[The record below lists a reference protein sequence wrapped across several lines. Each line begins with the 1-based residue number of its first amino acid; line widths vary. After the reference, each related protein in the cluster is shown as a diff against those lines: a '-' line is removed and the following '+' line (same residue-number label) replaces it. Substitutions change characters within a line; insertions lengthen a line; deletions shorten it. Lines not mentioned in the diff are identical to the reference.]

1 MSDPVTPHRPEEA
14 VPKEPSGDS
23 DGPPDESRRRF
34 SDVVDFLIESARRT
48 TAASA
53 ETRRARAIP
62 SRSLSLE
69 LLLLAVVIVAVTTLG
84 AYFVSAQGTEV
95 YGVQAEFLIQNDRF
109 ASDSAINRQI
119 QTQSVLILSRA
130 VLDEVAVDRGME
142 TTDLEEIARAEVI
155 GESQVLR
162 LLVADPDPDTATEIA
177 NAIAGEYLAQANDLA
192 ASVEGRRSAAPQV
205 NLVTEPYVLETPLE
219 PDPIQ
224 GAAAGAM
231 GGLVIAGGVIFLVTQ
246 RRK

>member
-1 MSDPVTPHRPEEA
+1 MSDPVTPHRPEESI
-14 VPKEPSGDS
+14 PDNRSGDS
-23 DGPPDESRRRF
+23 DARPDESRRRF

-62 SRSLSLE
+62 SRAFPLE
-69 LLLLAVVIVAVTTLG
+69 LLLLAVVIVAVTTVG
-84 AYFVSAQGTEV
+84 AYIVSAQGTKI
-95 YGVQAEFLIQNDRF
+95 YGAQVEFLIQNDRF

-130 VLDEVAVDRGME
+130 VLDEVAVDLGME
-142 TTDLEEIARAEVI
+142 TADLEEIATAEVI

-162 LLVADPDPDTATEIA
+162 LLVADPDPNAARQIA
-177 NAIAGEYLAQANDLA
+177 NAIAGEYLAQANDLV

-205 NLVTEPYVLETPLE
+205 NLVTEPYVLDTPLE
-219 PDPIQ
+219 PEPVQ

-231 GGLVIAGGVIFLVTQ
+231 GGLVIAGGVIFVVMQ
-246 RRK
+246 RKK